1 MHGYTTHPRNSHTQ
15 GSNPRKIMTVMR
27 DSSSHTAG
35 SAVPQG
41 EPLPYGTHNIDP
53 LKAAAPDGQ
62 GLFAEFVLNSKGL
75 LTAKTLL
82 AAGDMDVKKG
92 KSNDPAVRLAFSSKL
107 DSETR
112 AIQDRQVTLTS
123 CNSNPNRLASS
134 GIRLPS
140 SYWQH

>member
-1 MHGYTTHPRNSHTQ
+1 MHGYTTHPRNAHTNTHTQ
-15 GSNPRKIMTVMR
+15 RGNPRKIMTVLR
-27 DSSSHTAG
+27 DCSSHTAG
-35 SAVPQG
+35 SAIPQG

-53 LKAAAPDGQ
+53 MKAAAPEGQ

-112 AIQDRQVTLTS
+112 AIQDRQVMH
-123 CNSNPNRLASS
+123 SS
-134 GIRLPS
+134 SHIP
-140 SYWQH
+140 